1 MTNMDRSRAILDH
14 LRRVR
19 FATVAEL
26 SAHLGVSAV
35 TVRRYLAQLEERGL
49 ITRTRGGA
57 IAIGD
62 LLEEPALA
70 AKEARQ
76 AEEKQ
81 RIASAAVEMIHDGD
95 VIALNAGSTTAA
107 IARLLTRRRK
117 VTVVTNSLPVIR
129 TLAGSPDIR
138 LLVVGGQLRNR
149 SLALVGPMALQ
160 NLADLFVD
168 KAFLGV
174 DGLSI
179 EHGITTPNLDEAVI
193 NRTMLRRARKVIVVA
208 DHTKF
213 GRVSLSRI
221 SSIDDVHTIITDEH
235 APADAIASL
244 RQLGKEVVLT

>member
-1 MTNMDRSRAILDH
+1 MPTSSKSQAILEH
-14 LRRVR
+14 VRRVR

-26 SAHLGVSAV
+26 SASLGVSAV
-35 TVRRYLAQLEERGL
+35 TVRRYLAQLEEQGL
-49 ITRTRGGA
+49 LTRTRGGA

-62 LLEEPALA
+62 LLEEPALT
-70 AKEARQ
+70 AKEGRQ

-81 RIASAAVEMIHDGD
+81 RIAAAAVSMINDGD

-107 IARLLTRRRK
+107 IARLLTTRREI
-117 VTVVTNSLPVIR
+117 TVVTNSLPVIR
-129 TLAGSPDIR
+129 TLAGNPDIR
-138 LLVVGGQLRNR
+138 MLIVGGQLRNR
-149 SLALVGPMALQ
+149 SLALVGPLALQ

-174 DGLSI
+174 DGISV
-179 EHGITTPNLDEAVI
+179 EHGITTPNLDEAVV

-221 SSIDDVHTIITDEH
+221 SSIEEVHTVITDQL
-235 APADAIASL
+235 APADAVACL